1 MKKIDFLMLTIVTV
15 LTMLLVIGWIDNET
29 DLYWA
34 GLMGLIGMF
43 TGFMYGDKTQ
53 PKK

>member
-15 LTMLLVIGWIDNET
+15 LTMLLVIGWMDNET
-29 DLYWA
+29 DLYWG
-34 GLMGLIGMF
+34 GLMGLIGMI